1 MNTKNNKRGRDTD
14 EKIVRAM
21 FRVMT
26 RENKALS
33 RVTVREI
40 CQEAGINRSS
50 FYAHYQDVF
59 EVMER
64 VEATMAKGLTEAFV
78 EKLDHGSGIGECFE
92 AMFAYIG
99 ENRGFY
105 SFYFTET
112 NRTGVIGVAWELL
125 QDRLQRLNY
134 REFGFQTEEEMQ
146 YHGEFFLFGMC
157 GVDGLEG
164 IRLEACVKRLG
175 CDCHGG
181 WGEVLHLFEMEVEF
195 LSKCCE
201 FCHVH
206 LLTGGVRG
214 NEIGY
219 KLLIEMVFG
228 IHSV

>member
-92 AMFAYIG
+92 ALFAYIG

-112 NRTGVIGVAWELL
+112 NRAGVIGVAWELL

-146 YHGEFFLFGMC
+146 YHGEFFLFGMTAMLRHW
-157 GVDGLEG
+157 VT
-164 IRLEACVKRLG
+164 KG
-175 CDCHGG
+175 CRETPHELCEILARQYSPNTRVFF
-181 WGEVLHLFEMEVEF
+181 WG
-195 LSKCCE
+195 
-201 FCHVH
+201 
-206 LLTGGVRG
+206 
-214 NEIGY
+214 
-219 KLLIEMVFG
+219 
-228 IHSV
+228 